1 MKKLIIYL
9 TLLLGVIS
17 YGLSGKT
24 VSAQY
29 TQPPSYSISINKM
42 VGLPGTSNDASS
54 YQYYDNLG
62 VTDPRFSP
70 GQYVFFKVIVKN
82 TSTTTLGDMTVKDYV
97 PVYLTPIEGP
107 GTFDSISRTL
117 SWDGGFFDVNQEKTY
132 YLKMQVEQQNSLPSD
147 KGLFCI
153 INRAQAT
160 SNTTSG
166 EDSIQ
171 LCIEKQVAAP
181 PKVPSAGPEM
191 GLILVAGE
199 IALFVGGLTLKYK
212 LGRHN

>member
-1 MKKLIIYL
+1 MKKYLVTFL
-9 TLLLGVIS
+9 TLVIGALLLVAP
-17 YGLSGKT
+17 

-62 VTDPRFSP
+62 VTNPRFSP

-82 TSTTTLGDMTVKDYV
+82 TSATTLGGMTVKDYV

-107 GTFDSISRTL
+107 GTFDSTSRTL
-117 SWDGGFFDVNQEKTY
+117 SWDGGFFDVNQEKTF
-132 YLKMQVEQQNSLPSD
+132 YLKMQVDQQNILPSD

-171 LCIEKQVAAP
+171 LCIEKQVAAL

>member
-1 MKKLIIYL
+1 MKKYL
-9 TLLLGVIS
+9 VSFFTLVIGAWLLV
-17 YGLSGKT
+17 LP

-29 TQPPSYSISINKM
+29 TQPPSYSISVNKM

-62 VTDPRFSP
+62 VTNPRFSP
-70 GQYVFFKVIVKN
+70 GQYVYFKVTIKN
-82 TSTTTLGDMTVKDYV
+82 TSTTTLGGMTVRDYV

-107 GTFDSISRTL
+107 GTFDSVSRTL
-117 SWDGGFFDVNQEKTY
+117 SWDGGFFDINQEKTF
-132 YLKMQVEQQNSLPSD
+132 YLKMQVDQQNVLPSD
-147 KGLFCI
+147 KGLFCL

-166 EDSIQ
+166 EDSSQ

-181 PKVPSAGPEM
+181 PKVPSAGPEL
-191 GLILVAGE
+191 GLMLIVGE
-199 IALFVGGLTLKYK
+199 FLALGGSLMIKNK
-212 LGRHN
+212 LNQLNS